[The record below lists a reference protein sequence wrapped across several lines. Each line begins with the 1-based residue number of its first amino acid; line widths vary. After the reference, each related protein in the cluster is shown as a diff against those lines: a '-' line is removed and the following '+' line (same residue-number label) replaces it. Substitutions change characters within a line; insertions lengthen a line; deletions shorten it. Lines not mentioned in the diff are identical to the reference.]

1 MYVVYLDESGDP
13 NGWNN
18 NQNHFILGGLAVHE
32 GQIGRVS
39 AILDEIQAAFFPEIS
54 IPLKFHAVDLYNG
67 RERFRDLTEQGR
79 QELLDA
85 IYDALGELHYPQV
98 NLFAT
103 AMHISAVADADQ
115 SLRDTFED
123 VVQRVNTFLV
133 RLHNQGNPQ
142 KGMLIIDRSQ
152 STESRY
158 RTLIAQF
165 RASGTRHGYIGNI
178 VDIPYFSQS
187 GETRLLQLADFCA
200 YAVFRYY
207 ERGDDSLLNKILSGF
222 DRRSRHADPDG
233 LKHIIRP
240 TIPCDCLACS
250 WR

>member
-32 GQIGRVS
+32 GHIGRVS
-39 AILDEIQAAFFPEIS
+39 TLLDEIQSEFFPEIS

-67 RERFRDLTEQGR
+67 RERFRNLTEERR
-79 QELLDA
+79 QELINA
-85 IYDALGELHYPQV
+85 IYHALGSLHYPQV

-103 AMHISAVADADQ
+103 AMHISAVSDADQ

-152 STESRY
+152 STEHRY

-165 RASGTRHGYIGNI
+165 RASGTRYGYIGNI
-178 VDIPYFSQS
+178 ADIPYFSQS
-187 GETRLLQLADFCA
+187 SETRLLQLADFCA

-207 ERGDDSLLNKILSGF
+207 ERDDDSLLSKILNGF
-222 DRRSRHADPDG
+222 DRRPASSAPDG

-240 TIPCDCLACS
+240 TVPCRCLACFC
-250 WR
+250 R